1 MNSMTI
7 DILICTAIVALGIMT
22 LILLPRLPATRDWY
36 DAHKDDLEALGWT
49 YGVSLFAWSFVFS
62 LILSTAIPGEFLGE
76 FLGDGPWGVIA
87 LLIIPPVLVPLYI
100 QVSVLIDSIKKGN
113 KNAYWVKRL
122 KKQGYR
128 VEQISTDE
136 YVVHIG

>member
-36 DAHKDDLEALGWT
+36 DANEDVLKIDFT
-49 YGVSLFAWSFVFS
+49 IYFVSLVVWSLVVAF
-62 LILSTAIPGEFLGE
+62 ITAKANHGELE
-76 FLGDGPWGVIA
+76 FLGDSF
-87 LLIIPPVLVPLYI
+87 LLWMVLGFVPPALVPLFLH
-100 QVSVLIDSIKKGN
+100 VSVFIDSLPKGN
-113 KNAYWVKRL
+113 KNAYVVKRL